1 MTRLASFFV
10 FLSLAVSTAPAQA
23 PKKEEDKKSTP
34 ITKEWLLG
42 KWRHPKDATVT
53 ISFWKDDKGQLSRVS
68 FVNGMFAQTS
78 TGFEFVIDAKTN
90 IVKMDQGKAAIGTAE
105 RTADGKL
112 RVTAGLIRESF
123 ERIKEDKPEAKPEEP
138 AKEMP
143 ITKKWLLGK
152 WKGKLA
158 NGTVEVWLKEEGV
171 VVDFEFS
178 GGGFAIGNVGPFKI
192 DDKKCEVQ
200 FGGATAKPTK
210 DGALLISGQIT
221 MGLNTYNVPET
232 RIERL
237 KAVEPKK

>member
-1 MTRLASFFV
+1 MARIASFLV
-10 FLSLAVSTAPAQA
+10 FLSLTAPTAPAQA
-23 PKKEEDKKSTP
+23 PKNDEDKKTTP

-42 KWRHPKDATVT
+42 TWRHPKDATVT
-53 ISFWKDDKGQLSRVS
+53 VSFWKNDKGQLSRVS
-68 FVNGMFAQTS
+68 IMNGMFTQTS

-123 ERIKEDKPEAKPEEP
+123 ERIKEDKPEAKPEAP

-152 WKGKLA
+152 WNGKLA
-158 NGTVEVWLKEEGV
+158 NGTVEIWLREENAV
-171 VVDFEFS
+171 VTFAFA
-178 GGGFAIGNVGPFKI
+178 GGGLAVGNVGPFKL
-192 DDKKCEVQ
+192 DDKKNEVRID
-200 FGGATAKPTK
+200 GAIAKPTK

-221 MGLNTYNVPET
+221 MGLNTYNLPET
-232 RIERL
+232 RIER
-237 KAVEPKK
+237 VETKK